1 MYLVSDCCMSAVPLT
16 NHFVTQHK
24 GTGNSTP
31 VPLMAFPIFDGSE
44 AIISNAVLLN
54 VYQAKDTFAKR

>member
-1 MYLVSDCCMSAVPLT
+1 
-16 NHFVTQHK
+16 
-24 GTGNSTP
+24 
-31 VPLMAFPIFDGSE
+31 MAFPIFDGSE